1 MLPVLMAILIL
12 GGVLGLGV
20 FMYRWQQGKGEAM
33 LNAWADRQH
42 LRLLERE
49 PANPPGTGPMDRNAS
64 NKQIIYRIKA
74 ADASG
79 QVRRGTVRLGS
90 ATTGVLSDDVSVEWD
105 P

>member
-1 MLPVLMAILIL
+1 MPLVVMAILIF
-12 GGVLGLGV
+12 GGVLALGV
-20 FMYRWQQGKGEAM
+20 YMFRWQQGKGEAM
-33 LNAWADRQH
+33 LNAWAAQQH

-74 ADASG
+74 ADESG
-79 QVRRGTVRLGS
+79 LVRRGTVRLGS
-90 ATTGVLSDDVSVEWD
+90 AATGVLSDDVSVEWD